1 LLVTGA
7 VLATLASVATTF
19 AGVVA
24 DPIQVLTGTH
34 RRRLL
39 RLISRLQVEQQPNS
53 GLAKEHIT
61 ARLADITDMVLNL
74 WRILRG

>member
-1 LLVTGA
+1 
-7 VLATLASVATTF
+7 LASVVTTF
-19 AGVVA
+19 AGVIA

-39 RLISRLQVEQQPNS
+39 SLISRLEVNQRPNS
-53 GLAKEHIT
+53 GLATEHIT
-61 ARLADITDMVLNL
+61 ARLADVTDMVLNL